1 MLELSTLKAKT
12 VTVTDQAGN
21 VLYTLPTTVGEPGQ
35 GLRLDA
41 QMNLV
46 WSDMTPPRY
55 FFSHAYEELVHKN
68 DKTYTLTTTVPSKF
82 SSHIYDY
89 NGEMIWGVQSGKLV
103 KNGPEIYFETAGTY
117 TMEFDFATMT
127 YSITFST
134 MIEDFESGVSGLELL
149 INAYNV
155 DIVRVNNGAFLSIN
169 SEYPGFAVKF
179 DATVD
184 FAVSKKIQMTINQTS
199 KVGASIKLKLENT
212 DNGSYVE
219 AEVTTTTVDATETI
233 QFDFSTASN
242 TLTFNKIYLGWS
254 ETYLYYLYIDTIKY
268 IL

>member
-89 NGEMIWGVQSGKLV
+89 DGEMIWGVQSGMLV
-103 KNGPEIYFETAGTY
+103 ENGPEIYFETGGTY

-127 YSITFST
+127 YSANLVTYT
-134 MIEDFESGVSGLELL
+134 HTHTYGNNESGVL
-149 INAYNV
+149 
-155 DIVRVNNGAFLSIN
+155 F
-169 SEYPGFAVKF
+169 
-179 DATVD
+179 
-184 FAVSKKIQMTINQTS
+184 
-199 KVGASIKLKLENT
+199 
-212 DNGSYVE
+212 
-219 AEVTTTTVDATETI
+219 
-233 QFDFSTASN
+233 TASN
-242 TLTFNKIYLGWS
+242 PTGGSVTLNVTQGATERMYDFLIVRDGSGNELYRNSGDHAGQEITSNDGTLTVEIISDSSVFVKSPLIFVITLG
-254 ETYLYYLYIDTIKY
+254 
-268 IL
+268 